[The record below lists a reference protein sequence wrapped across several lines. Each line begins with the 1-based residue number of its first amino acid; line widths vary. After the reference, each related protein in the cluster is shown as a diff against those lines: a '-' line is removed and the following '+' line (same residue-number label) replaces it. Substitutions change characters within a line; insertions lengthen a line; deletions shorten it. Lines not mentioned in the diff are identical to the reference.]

1 MSKLLVSK
9 LLASNSPV
17 FESPLSK
24 SLLHKSVPRFIASVV
39 LAGCVVTYAGVA
51 SSAAADLSVPPLLR
65 HPPPATVTVA
75 KPPGPPIALRP
86 RSATK
91 PLARARP
98 DPALLAEPQAPDC
111 AFKGTWSNPPT
122 PEETR
127 QKLDYEAQCY
137 RQAEALT
144 RARLEALQDAVR
156 QMLAATASRTTLA
169 AASE

>member
-1 MSKLLVSK
+1 MFLF
-9 LLASNSPV
+9 SPYR
-17 FESPLSK
+17 SPLSK
-24 SLLHKSVPRFIASVV
+24 SLLHNSVPRFIASVA

-65 HPPPATVTVA
+65 HPPPATVTTVTPVA
-75 KPPGPPIALRP
+75 KPPGPGTAARA
-86 RSATK
+86 RSTK
-91 PLARARP
+91 SARARP

-156 QMLAATASRTTLA
+156 QMLAATAARTTLA
-169 AASE
+169 STNE